1 MQTAVLRCRLDVVD
15 VKMAMFWK
23 NAIHV
28 EDVKMAVFRK
38 KAMDVKDVK
47 WLCSGRRWGI
57 KCGCA

>member
-1 MQTAVLRCRLDVVD
+1 VVD

-23 NAIHV
+23 NAIDA

-57 KCGCA
+57 KCGCASEENGECG